1 MMHQFNQTMKYL
13 ETVLDSEIEPKKI
26 QQLSGYPYAMFS
38 RMFSILADM
47 TLAEYLRNRRLSQAV
62 HDLTQT
68 SAKIIDI
75 ALTYGYDSADAFSAA
90 FKKFHGVTPSQVR
103 GGSAYRVFPSLQLSL
118 KITGGKN
125 MDIKIAQK
133 SAFAVAGI
141 LLEAIDN
148 SLCPSAWNQLFEEQ
162 SLETLASL
170 GNGQSYGICS
180 DVKEGE
186 IINYMAGY
194 DVTDQ
199 RKAKALGLTIMEIEA
214 AEYAIISVKGPIP
227 GSIHQAW
234 KYVLEV
240 FFPETGYRHS
250 GAPDFEVYAE
260 GDMDSPDYE
269 MELWIPIVK

>member
-1 MMHQFNQTMKYL
+1 MKYL
-13 ETVLDSEIEPKKI
+13 EAILDSEIDSKKVH
-26 QQLSGYPYAMFS
+26 QLSGYPYAMFS
-38 RMFSILADM
+38 RLFSILADM

-68 SAKIIDI
+68 SAKIIEI
-75 ALTYGYDSADAFSAA
+75 AFKYGYDSADAFSAA

-103 GGSAYRVFPSLQLSL
+103 GGSAYKVFPPLQLSL

-125 MDIKIAQK
+125 MDIKIEQK
-133 SAFAVAGI
+133 PAFAVAGV

-148 SLCPSAWNQLFEEQ
+148 SLCPSAWDQLYKNQSFE
-162 SLETLASL
+162 SLEAL
-170 GNGQSYGICS
+170 GNGQSYGVCT

-214 AEYAIISVKGPIP
+214 AEYAVIPVKGPIP

-260 GDMDSPDYE
+260 GDMHSPDYE
-269 MELWIPIVK
+269 MELWIPISK

>member
-13 ETVLDSEIEPKKI
+13 ESVLDSEMDPKKI
-26 QQLSGYPYAMFS
+26 HQLSGYPYAMFS

-75 ALTYGYDSADAFSAA
+75 ALMYGYDSADAFSAA

-103 GGSAYRVFPSLQLSL
+103 SGSAYKVFPPLQLSL

-133 SAFAVAGI
+133 PAFTVAGI

-162 SLETLASL
+162 SLETLVSL

-199 RKAKALGLTIMEIEA
+199 RKAKALGLTIMEIEP
-214 AEYAIISVKGPIP
+214 AEYAIIPVKGPIP
-227 GSIHQAW
+227 RSIHQAW
-234 KYVLEV
+234 KYVLEN

-260 GDMDSPDYE
+260 GEMDSPDYE

>member
-1 MMHQFNQTMKYL
+1 MMHHFNQTMKYL
-13 ETVLDSEIEPKKI
+13 ETTLDSDIDPKKI

-38 RMFSILADM
+38 RIFSILADM

-103 GGSAYRVFPSLQLSL
+103 SGSAYKVFPPLQLSL

-133 SAFAVAGI
+133 PAFAVAGV

-148 SLCPSAWNQLFEEQ
+148 SLCPSAWNQLFENQ
-162 SLETLASL
+162 SFETLASL
-170 GNGQSYGICS
+170 GNGQSYGVCS

-214 AEYAIISVKGPIP
+214 AEYAIIPVKGPIP

>member
-13 ETVLDSEIEPKKI
+13 ESVLDSEIEPKKI

-75 ALTYGYDSADAFSAA
+75 ALMYGYDSADAFSAA

-103 GGSAYRVFPSLQLSL
+103 SGSAYKVFPPLQLSL

-133 SAFAVAGI
+133 PAFTVAGI

-199 RKAKALGLTIMEIEA
+199 RKAKALGLTIMEIEP
-214 AEYAIISVKGPIP
+214 AEYAIIPVKGPIP
-227 GSIHQAW
+227 RSIHQAW
-234 KYVLEV
+234 KYVLEN

-260 GDMDSPDYE
+260 GEMDSPDYE

>member
-1 MMHQFNQTMKYL
+1 
-13 ETVLDSEIEPKKI
+13 
-26 QQLSGYPYAMFS
+26 
-38 RMFSILADM
+38 
-47 TLAEYLRNRRLSQAV
+47 
-62 HDLTQT
+62 
-68 SAKIIDI
+68 
-75 ALTYGYDSADAFSAA
+75 
-90 FKKFHGVTPSQVR
+90 
-103 GGSAYRVFPSLQLSL
+103 
-118 KITGGKN
+118 

-133 SAFAVAGI
+133 PAFAVAGV

-148 SLCPSAWNQLFEEQ
+148 SLCPSAWNQLFEKQ

-180 DVKEGE
+180 DVKEGG

-199 RKAKALGLTIMEIEA
+199 EKAKALGLTIMEIEA
-214 AEYAIISVKGPIP
+214 TEYAIIPVKGSIP

-234 KYVLEV
+234 KYVLEI
-240 FFPETGYRHS
+240 FFPETGYCHS

>member
-1 MMHQFNQTMKYL
+1 MN
-13 ETVLDSEIEPKKI
+13 
-26 QQLSGYPYAMFS
+26 
-38 RMFSILADM
+38 
-47 TLAEYLRNRRLSQAV
+47 
-62 HDLTQT
+62 
-68 SAKIIDI
+68 
-75 ALTYGYDSADAFSAA
+75 
-90 FKKFHGVTPSQVR
+90 
-103 GGSAYRVFPSLQLSL
+103 
-118 KITGGKN
+118 
-125 MDIKIAQK
+125 IKIAQK
-133 SAFAVAGI
+133 PAFAVAGI

-199 RKAKALGLTIMEIEA
+199 RKAKALGLTIMEIEP
-214 AEYAIISVKGPIP
+214 AEYAIIPVKGPIP

-234 KYVLEV
+234 KYVLEI

-269 MELWIPIVK
+269 MELLIPIVK

>member
-1 MMHQFNQTMKYL
+1 MMHHFNQTMKYL
-13 ETVLDSEIEPKKI
+13 ETILDSEIDLKKVH
-26 QQLSGYPYAMFS
+26 QLSGYPYAMFS
-38 RMFSILADM
+38 RLFSILADM

-68 SAKIIDI
+68 SAKIIEI
-75 ALTYGYDSADAFSAA
+75 AFKYGYDSADAFSAA

-103 GGSAYRVFPSLQLSL
+103 GGSAYKVFPPLQLSL

-125 MDIKIAQK
+125 MDIKIEQK
-133 SAFAVAGI
+133 PAFAVAGV

-148 SLCPSAWNQLFEEQ
+148 SLCPSAWDQLYKNQSFE
-162 SLETLASL
+162 SLEAL
-170 GNGQSYGICS
+170 GNGQSYGVCT

-214 AEYAIISVKGPIP
+214 AEYAVIPVKGPIP
-227 GSIHQAW
+227 GSIHRAW

-250 GAPDFEVYAE
+250 GTPDFEVYAE
-260 GDMDSPDYE
+260 GDMYSPDYE
-269 MELWIPIVK
+269 MELWIPISK

>member
-1 MMHQFNQTMKYL
+1 MMHHFNQTMKYL
-13 ETVLDSEIEPKKI
+13 ETTLDSEMDPKKI

-38 RMFSILADM
+38 RLFSILADM

-103 GGSAYRVFPSLQLSL
+103 SGSAYKVFPPLQLSL

-133 SAFAVAGI
+133 PAFTVAGI

-180 DVKEGE
+180 DVKEGG

-199 RKAKALGLTIMEIEA
+199 EKAKALGLTIMEIEA
-214 AEYAIISVKGPIP
+214 TEYAIIPVKGSIP

-234 KYVLEV
+234 KYVLEI